1 MIFVCV
7 YCAQTHMDRRIVK
20 SLADSDEEDL
30 EALRLAAL
38 KSLRQKVKYQE
49 KQLKGM
55 SRSIPIP
62 EIKININTRTAI
74 GHFKLTF
81 ASVSKQ
87 VLVQSLELFLFTC
100 K

>member
-49 KQLKGM
+49 KQLKG
-55 SRSIPIP
+55 RSIPIP
-62 EIKININTRTAI
+62 EIKIL
-74 GHFKLTF
+74 LT
-81 ASVSKQ
+81 Q
-87 VLVQSLELFLFTC
+87 EL
-100 K
+100 

>member
-1 MIFVCV
+1 M
-7 YCAQTHMDRRIVK
+7 K

-49 KQLKGM
+49 KQEKGI

-62 EIKININTRTAI
+62 EIKIL
-74 GHFKLTF
+74 LT
-81 ASVSKQ
+81 Q
-87 VLVQSLELFLFTC
+87 ELQ
-100 K
+100 